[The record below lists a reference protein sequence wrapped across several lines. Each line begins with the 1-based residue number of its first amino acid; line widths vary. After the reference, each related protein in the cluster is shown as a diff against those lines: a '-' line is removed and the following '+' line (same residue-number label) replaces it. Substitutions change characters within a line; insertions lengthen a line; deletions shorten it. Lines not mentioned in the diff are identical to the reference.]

1 MSEQELGPNSLTV
14 RAWDVL
20 NNSTTAMLDYHVA
33 EEAALVVRN
42 VYTYPNPTA
51 GPARFVF
58 EHNQPGG
65 PPARVQVR
73 IYTLA
78 GRLVRELEA
87 DDPLGAGPFQVVWD
101 GLDADADPLAAGVY
115 LYKLRVEVDGD
126 DGDRQ
131 VSEHIERLA
140 VIR

>member
-1 MSEQELGPNSLTV
+1 
-14 RAWDVL
+14 
-20 NNSTTAMLDYHVA
+20 
-33 EEAALVVRN
+33 
-42 VYTYPNPTA
+42 
-51 GPARFVF
+51 
-58 EHNQPGG
+58 
-65 PPARVQVR
+65 
-73 IYTLA
+73 
-78 GRLVRELEA
+78 VRELEA